1 MKTSVSIAKVNY
13 HSFLHNAREELKQA
27 KTIYPEYTKNNFCNL
42 SADKARFKF
51 ERLYASTIKKVTGRT
66 RRADKK
72 NTLVEAVTV
81 ISPTTTFK
89 ELELLSL
96 EYEKIL
102 GFKCLQIALHR
113 DEGHLDKENQ
123 FIVNNHAHFSFFTLD
138 LSNGRQLFRRELLT
152 KSKLSKLQTITAN
165 ILQME
170 RGTPKT
176 ETGNFHLNHR
186 EYKKMR
192 MQVDKERA
200 ALEIENKNKIYSSL
214 IYKETNERVPFSVLA
229 SLRKQEI
236 KKLSETIKEKDEK
249 INKLENIEDELEK
262 IKNVNEDLEFENK
275 ALSSMVELAEETR
288 LTNDYELN
296 IIIAETFL
304 HDKFL
309 TPTQF
314 KKYSN
319 VNNKKED
326 EIIKEYKNY
335 LEKTCLIKDE
345 KINKNNDTEN
355 EKTININN
363 NRLR

>member
-13 HSFLHNAREELKQA
+13 HSFLHNSREELKQA

-42 SADKARFKF
+42 PADKARFKF
-51 ERLYASTIKKVTGRT
+51 ERLYAETIKKVKGRT

-72 NTLVEAVTV
+72 NTLVEAVVV
-81 ISPTTTFK
+81 ISSTTTFK

-113 DEGHLDKENQ
+113 DEGHFDKENQ
-123 FIVNNHAHFSFFTLD
+123 FIVNHHAHFSFFTLD
-138 LSNGRQLFRRELLT
+138 LTTGRQLFRREVLT
-152 KSKLSKLQTITAN
+152 KSKLSKLQTVTAH
-165 ILQME
+165 ILNME
-170 RGTPKT
+170 RGTPKI
-176 ETGNFHLNHR
+176 ETGNFNLNHR
-186 EYKKMR
+186 AYKKMI
-192 MQVDKERA
+192 MQVDKLRA

-214 IYKETNERVPFSVLA
+214 TYKETNERVPFSVLA

-236 KKLSETIKEKDEK
+236 KKLSETIKAKDEK
-249 INKLENIEDELEK
+249 INKLENIVNELEK
-262 IKNVNEDLEFENK
+262 IK
-275 ALSSMVELAEETR
+275 SIEETR
-288 LTNDYELN
+288 LTNNDELN
-296 IIIAETFL
+296 ILISKAFF

-314 KKYSN
+314 KKKLYQN
-319 VNNKKED
+319 HTED
-326 EIIKEYKNY
+326 EITKKYKDY

-345 KINKNNDTEN
+345 TINKNNDTEN

-363 NRLR
+363 NMLR

>member
-1 MKTSVSIAKVNY
+1 MKTSVSISKVNY
-13 HSFLHNAREELKQA
+13 HSFLHNARQELKQA

-72 NTLVEAVTV
+72 NTLVEAVVV
-81 ISPTTTFK
+81 ISPTTTFR

-113 DEGHLDKENQ
+113 DEGHIDKENQ
-123 FIVNNHAHFSFFTLD
+123 FVVNNHAHFSFFTLD
-138 LSNGRQLFRRELLT
+138 LTTGRQLFRRELLT
-152 KSKLSKLQTITAN
+152 KSKLSKLQSITAQV
-165 ILQME
+165 LKME

-176 ETGNFHLNHR
+176 ETGNFNLNHR
-186 EYKKMR
+186 AYKKMI
-192 MQVDKERA
+192 MQVDKLRA

-214 IYKETNERVPFSVLA
+214 TYKENNERVPFSVLA
-229 SLRKQEI
+229 TLRKQEI
-236 KKLSETIKEKDEK
+236 KKLNETIKAKDEK
-249 INKLENIEDELEK
+249 INKLENISDELEK
-262 IKNVNEDLEFENK
+262 VKSVNEDLELENK
-275 ALSSMVELAEETR
+275 ALSYIVELADKTR
-288 LTNDYELN
+288 LTNNDELN
-296 IIIAETFL
+296 ILISETFL

-314 KKYSN
+314 KKKLYQN
-319 VNNKKED
+319 HTED
-326 EIIKEYKNY
+326 EITKKYKDY
-335 LEKTCLIKDE
+335 LKKTCLIKDE
-345 KINKNNDTEN
+345 TINKNNDTEN